1 MCRLPACPA
10 SGSDNKQGQAQLL
23 KILILG
29 AGVTGSSVAEALA
42 NENNDIVV
50 IDFKP
55 ELLEAL
61 KERFD
66 IATVV
71 GNAAHPNILEQAGV
85 ASADIVIAV
94 TDSDETNMLACLIIK
109 ALYSRPKTIARV
121 RAIEYLK
128 NPKLFG
134 DNGIP
139 VDFVI
144 SPEQIVM
151 ESIRNLIELPGVMH
165 ISNFAD
171 GLVRLFSVKVVA
183 DGVLTGKKIKSLRD
197 RLAKGKT
204 RVAAI
209 FRQGKPLVINGE
221 AVIQTGDEVFFVAPS
236 QEVRRVLSEL
246 NKLESPVKRIIIAG
260 GGHIGKR
267 LALALQNS
275 YQVKIIEKDP
285 RRAKKISHE
294 LGKTI
299 VLLGDCADEA
309 LLLDESI
316 ESTDL
321 FCAITDNDGVNIISA
336 SLAKS
341 LGARKTICLLNH
353 ISYSKLLPGTGID
366 VSVLPN
372 QETLGS
378 ILKHLRRA
386 DVAQVSSLCGG
397 SAEAIEAIAHHTTDG
412 ISVVGCQVDAIELPA
427 GIVMGALIRAKEVI
441 PIHHDTVFEEG
452 DHVVMFAI
460 EKRLVAHIEKLFRP
474 I

>member
-1 MCRLPACPA
+1 M
-10 SGSDNKQGQAQLL
+10 

-29 AGVTGSSVAEALA
+29 AGVMGSSVAEALA
-42 NENNDIVV
+42 SEENDIVV

-61 KERFD
+61 KERVD
-66 IATVV
+66 IATVT
-71 GNAAHPNILEQAGV
+71 GNAAHPSVLEQAGV
-85 ASADIVIAV
+85 DTADIVIAV
-94 TDSDETNMLACLIIK
+94 TDRDETNMLACLIINT
-109 ALYSRPKTIARV
+109 LYNRPKTIARV
-121 RAIEYLK
+121 RAIDYLTH
-128 NPKLFG
+128 PHLFSPT
-134 DNGIP
+134 GIP

-151 ESIRNLIELPGVMH
+151 ESIRNLIEFPGVLH
-165 ISNFAD
+165 ISDFAG

-183 DGVLTGKKIKSLRD
+183 SGFLTGKKINALKERFSN
-197 RLAKGKT
+197 GKI
-204 RVAAI
+204 RIAAI

-221 AVIQTGDEVFFVAPS
+221 AMIETDDEVFFVAPRK
-236 QEVRRVLSEL
+236 EVRRVLKEL
-246 NKLESPVKRIIIAG
+246 NKLEPPLKRIIIAG

-267 LALALQNS
+267 LALALEKDHQI
-275 YQVKIIEKDP
+275 KIIEKDS
-285 RRAKKISHE
+285 RRAKKIANE
-294 LGKTI
+294 LSNTT

-309 LLLDESI
+309 LLIEESI

-321 FCAITDNDGVNIISA
+321 FCAITNNDGVNIISA

-366 VSVLPN
+366 VAVLPN

-378 ILKHLRRA
+378 ILKHVRRG

-397 SAEAIEAIAHHTTDG
+397 TAEAIEAIAHHNNG
-412 ISVVGCQVDAIELPA
+412 VNSVVGRPVNSINLPE
-427 GIVMGALIRAKEVI
+427 GIVMGALIRKQQVI
-441 PIHHDTVFEEG
+441 SVHHDTVFEEN

-460 EKRLVAHIEKLFRP
+460 DKKLVSSIEKVFQP